1 MKKFIAIMLA
11 CFAAFT
17 LASCSE
23 KVPAATPTPVSTST
37 PVPSVDEDTLEKVS
51 KVDILETIEYILVGS
66 AEFTGFENLSAEHK
80 DLIPTF
86 LLDAGLEITFDGNCM
101 IEKDIE
107 TGEITTYCVGWLNP
121 PMDEDLTPPA
131 FGTMR
136 MVTSKETEFIAQY
149 ADVTMDDAKADAITL
164 REAGYTVNSLEFDL
178 VSIGEDTY
186 SFTGSSEDGVSVEC
200 LYTEGYMRLALTAA
214 Q

>member
-1 MKKFIAIMLA
+1 MKKFTAIVLA

-37 PVPSVDEDTLEKVS
+37 AVPSVDEDTLEKVS
-51 KVDILETIEYILVGS
+51 KVEILEILDYILIGS
-66 AEFTGFENLSAEHK
+66 AEFTGFENYSAEHK
-80 DLIPTF
+80 DLIAT
-86 LLDAGLEITFDGNCM
+86 LRLDAGIETTFEGNCM
-101 IEKDIE
+101 LEKNIE
-107 TGEITTYCVGWLNP
+107 TGEITTYCGEWLNP

-149 ADVTMDDAKADAITL
+149 EDVTMDDVKAYAITL